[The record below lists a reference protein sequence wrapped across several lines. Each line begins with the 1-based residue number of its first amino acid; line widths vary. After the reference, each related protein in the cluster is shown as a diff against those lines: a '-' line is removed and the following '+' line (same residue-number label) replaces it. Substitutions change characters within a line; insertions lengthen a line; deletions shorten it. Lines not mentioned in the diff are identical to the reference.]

1 MKQIV
6 MYYSPEVV
14 HKGTKAEIETI
25 AQWEVFLDT
34 GGSTSLPFGYVT
46 MQYYATRP
54 TKRQIRALK
63 KQHRRSIVE
72 AIEAREWEDSWEGIH
87 CDIIGL

>member
-34 GGSTSLPFGYVT
+34 GGTTTLPFGYVT
-46 MQYYATRP
+46 MKYYATRP

-72 AIEAREWEDSWEGIH
+72 AIDLYNFKESMEGIH

>member
-1 MKQIV
+1 MKTIV

-14 HKGTKAEIETI
+14 NKGTKAEIGTV

-34 GGSTSLPFGYVT
+34 EGTTTLPFGYVT
-46 MQYYATRP
+46 MQYYVARP

-63 KQHRRSIVE
+63 KLHRRSVIE
-72 AIEAREWEDSWEGIH
+72 AIDRRNFDESWEGIH